1 METLTG
7 TVDRIIYETED
18 SSFKI
23 FHLKQ
28 KTGLKIN
35 VKGDFPNLLQGT
47 LIKVHGDYTTHPK
60 YGTGFKAVSCTYS
73 FEDSTRSI
81 SLYIQSIAKWVG
93 PERSRE
99 IAEKFGSDLERV
111 IHEEPERIAEIP
123 GIGMKV
129 VQSLVDAW
137 IDNREMAN
145 IRIFLHSLNLPENKI
160 KKIIRKYGVDTESIL
175 TENPYL
181 LSFEGFTFSTCD
193 FIAAKL
199 GLDPEDPLRYR
210 YFILHTLRQCL
221 YKGHLFLN
229 KEDIVESFNVF
240 NNNSDIPFG
249 DGRVSV
255 KTVQEHLKALEDD
268 AFVLKEGDNYYE
280 LESFFFENESARK
293 LHLISIEE
301 DKSNLKKVDPE
312 KFIKRYQDEQSFGG
326 NAFKLSTKQ
335 KEAIRSFTK
344 EKILLVTGTPGTG
357 KTTIIKSFVQLMN
370 EQNVSFEL
378 LTPTGI
384 SAKKLGDTA
393 GEKAMTIHRRLGYK
407 GKDWGYSATN
417 KYSTDV
423 IIVDELS
430 MVDMEVFYRLVTALH
445 NTTRLVFV
453 GDHNQ
458 LPSVGPGNVLSE
470 LIQSE
475 KVKVIFLDKI
485 FRQEECSDIVLA
497 AEKIRKGDTDLSLFS
512 RDKMADIWHI
522 VEKNPAK
529 IEEMVKKFSSQLK
542 DKKKLN
548 FQIFS
553 PRNQGPLSVDTLN
566 VALQQALNPPDG
578 SKKEIQLN
586 RSVIRKGDRILITKN
601 NYNLGVFNGDI
612 GKVVY
617 ITPEEVCV
625 DIDDFGGKSRRINI
639 PMDIADEHLKLAYAI
654 TVHKSQGQEYP
665 LIILPFIKA
674 HGKMLLQRNLL
685 YTAITRAKKKVIII
699 GEMSAIERA
708 IMNDTIQKRNTLFS
722 KRISTWMEGKGK
734 TLRKIYSN
742 PDNYLNVKSL
752 NRLIS
757 LEGGS

>member
-18 SSFKI
+18 SAFKI

-28 KTGLKIN
+28 KSAKKIN
-35 VKGDFPNLLQGT
+35 VKGDFPQLLQGT
-47 LIKVHGDYTTHPK
+47 MIKVHGDYYTHPK
-60 YGTGFKAVSCTYS
+60 YGTGFKAVSCTYTFDNS
-73 FEDSTRSI
+73 ERSI
-81 SLYIQSIAKWVG
+81 ALYIQSIAKWIG

-99 IAEKFGSDLERV
+99 IAQKFGSDLERV
-111 IHEEPERIAEIP
+111 INEEPDKIAEIE
-123 GIGMKV
+123 GIGSKV

-137 IDNREMAN
+137 VDNREMAN

-160 KKIIRKYGVDTESIL
+160 KKIIRKYGVETESVL
-175 TENPYL
+175 SENPYL
-181 LSFEGFTFSTCD
+181 LSFEGFSFATCD
-193 FIAAKL
+193 FIASKL
-199 GLDPEDPLRYR
+199 GLDPSDPLRYR
-210 YFILHTLRQCL
+210 YFILYALRQCL
-221 YKGHLFLN
+221 NKGHLYLS
-229 KEDIVESFNVF
+229 KQDILEAFNTF
-240 NNNSDIPFG
+240 NNNSDLPF
-249 DGRVSV
+249 DNGRVKIS
-255 KTVQEHLKALEDD
+255 TVSEHLEALEKD
-268 AFVLKEGDNYYE
+268 AFILKEGDKYYE
-280 LESFFFENESARK
+280 MESFFFENESARK
-293 LHLISIEE
+293 LNLIRLEP
-301 DKSNLKKVDPE
+301 DKSNLKGVDPE

-326 NAFKLSTKQ
+326 NKFELSEKQ
-335 KEAIRSFTK
+335 KESIRSFIS

-357 KTTIIKSFVQLMN
+357 KTTIVKSFVQLMN
-370 EQNVSFEL
+370 EKNVSYEL

-393 GEKAMTIHRRLGYK
+393 GEEAMTIHRRLGYK
-407 GKDWGYSATN
+407 GKDWDYNSTN
-417 KYSTDV
+417 KFSTDV
-423 IIVDELS
+423 VIVDELS

-458 LPSVGPGNVLSE
+458 LPSVGPGNVLAE
-470 LIQSE
+470 LIVSE
-475 KVKVIFLDKI
+475 KVKVIHLDKI
-485 FRQEECSDIVLA
+485 FRQDECSDIVLA
-497 AEKIRKGDTDLSLFS
+497 AEKIRKGDTDLSLFMQ
-512 RDKMADIWHI
+512 DKMADIWHI

-529 IEEMVKKFSSQLK
+529 IEDLIKNFSNQLK
-542 DKKKLN
+542 NKKKLS

-566 VALQQALNPPDG
+566 VALQNSLNPADPM
-578 SKKEIQLN
+578 KKEVQLN
-586 RSVIRKGDRILITKN
+586 RSIIRKGDRILITKN

-625 DIDDFGGKSRRINI
+625 DIDDFGNKSKRVSI

-654 TVHKSQGQEYP
+654 TVHKAQGQEYP

-685 YTAITRAKKKVIII
+685 YTAITRAKKKVIIL

-708 IMNDTIQKRNTLFS
+708 IMNDTIQKRNTLFAE
-722 KRISTWMEGKGK
+722 RIATWFEGKGK

-742 PDNYLNVKSL
+742 PDSYLNVKSL

-757 LEGGS
+757 LEDS